1 MKNLERRTIFLAD
14 DDLDDRLL
22 FQDAL
27 KEVNDDVT
35 LTMAN
40 DGIQLMDKLKG
51 SMPPPD
57 VIFLDLNMPLKNGF
71 ECLEEIKRTKKFKN
85 IPIVI
90 FSTSAQQETVNKT
103 YEQGATYYVSK
114 PGSFAKLKKVIL
126 EILAMEWGKINFQP
140 PKEKFLLI
148 F

>member
-1 MKNLERRTIFLAD
+1 MKNLGRKTIFLAD

-27 KEVNDDVT
+27 KEINDDVT
-35 LTMAN
+35 LTIAD
-40 DGIQLMDKLKG
+40 DGIQLMDKLNKTV
-51 SMPPPD
+51 PPPD
-57 VIFLDLNMPLKNGF
+57 VIFLDLNMPRKNGF
-71 ECLEEIKRTKKFKN
+71 ECLEEIKRTKKFKH
-85 IPIVI
+85 IPVVI

-114 PGSFAKLKKVIL
+114 PGSFAKLKKAIL
-126 EILAMEWGKINFQP
+126 EILGMEWGKINFQP
-140 PKEKFLLI
+140 PKENFLLI